1 MVDPDSWGKDPS
13 VRIMRGVFSGME
25 EAQGELLQRVCI
37 EPLDAR
43 LRKWREN
50 ALQCFERAWIHAAN
64 RGIQLSE
71 EKAAAIYVHC
81 LARAMVSEGTT
92 VPLEVLPNAE
102 DIEML
107 LKEVLR

>member
-13 VRIMRGVFSGME
+13 VRIMRGVFSRME
-25 EAQGELLQRVCI
+25 EAQGELLKHMCI

-43 LRKWREN
+43 LKNWREN
-50 ALQCFERAWIHAAN
+50 ALKCFERTWIHGAN
-64 RGIQLSE
+64 RGIHLSE

-81 LARAMVSEGTT
+81 LARAMVSEGIS
-92 VPLEVLPNAE
+92 VPREVLPKDE